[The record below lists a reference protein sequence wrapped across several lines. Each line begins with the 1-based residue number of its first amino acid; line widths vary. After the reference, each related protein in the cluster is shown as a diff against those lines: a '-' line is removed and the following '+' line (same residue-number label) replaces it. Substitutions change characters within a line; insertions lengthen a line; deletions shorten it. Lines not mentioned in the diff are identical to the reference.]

1 MQRHHFCSNGQRV
14 HVYIGGD
21 GLVESLCVG
30 LGAVQQSGQRLCRP
44 GGIPRLPTRIREASS
59 PAEGYL
65 DSVESA
71 GVDLSMDGRG
81 RWIDGRFI
89 EKVWRSFKQED
100 IYVEDDGDGLVA
112 HRELAR
118 WFADYN
124 AVRPHQAMGYAT
136 PGEVYHS
143 PESHGAKSV
152 AWGWKE

>member
-1 MQRHHFCSNGQRV
+1 
-14 HVYIGGD
+14 
-21 GLVESLCVG
+21 
-30 LGAVQQSGQRLCRP
+30 
-44 GGIPRLPTRIREASS
+44 
-59 PAEGYL
+59 
-65 DSVESA
+65 
-71 GVDLSMDGRG
+71 MDGRG

-100 IYVEDDGDGLVA
+100 IYVQDDGDELVA

-143 PESHGAKSV
+143 LESHGAKSA
-152 AWGWKE
+152 AWVWKE